1 MKTIYL
7 AIKII
12 LLLVLL
18 FFAVQNTHMVEFFW
32 FGKGG
37 VNLPLIALLF
47 VAFAVGALFGMFAML
62 GRILT
67 LRGENNS
74 LKREL
79 KKAENPRLR
88 NRITELLN
96 MVGQEHFGQV
106 FISDTDETR
115 VRAILGEH
123 GIAHEIFEIRRG

>member
-1 MKTIYL
+1 MKTLYL
-7 AIKII
+7 AVKII

-18 FFAVQNTHMVEFFW
+18 FFAVQNTHLVEFFW

-79 KKAENPRLR
+79 KKAEKSVEQYIEN
-88 NRITELLN
+88 E
-96 MVGQEHFGQV
+96 
-106 FISDTDETR
+106 ISVHSALSSDEQKST
-115 VRAILGEH
+115 VK
-123 GIAHEIFEIRRG
+123 

>member
-1 MKTIYL
+1 MKTFYL

-12 LLLVLL
+12 ILLILL
-18 FFAVQNTHMVEFFW
+18 FFAVQNTQVVDFYW

-37 VNLPLIALLF
+37 VRLPLIALMF
-47 VAFAVGALFGMFAML
+47 IAFAVGALFGMFAML

-79 KKAENPRLR
+79 KKAEKSVEQYIEN
-88 NRITELLN
+88 E
-96 MVGQEHFGQV
+96 
-106 FISDTDETR
+106 ISVHSALSADEQKNQTK
-115 VRAILGEH
+115 G
-123 GIAHEIFEIRRG
+123 

>member
-1 MKTIYL
+1 MKTLYL
-7 AIKII
+7 AVKII

-18 FFAVQNTHMVEFFW
+18 FFAVQNTHLVEFFW

-79 KKAENPRLR
+79 KKAEKSVEQYIEN
-88 NRITELLN
+88 E
-96 MVGQEHFGQV
+96 
-106 FISDTDETR
+106 ISVHSALSADEQKST
-115 VRAILGEH
+115 VK
-123 GIAHEIFEIRRG
+123 

>member
-62 GRILT
+62 GRILS

-79 KKAENPRLR
+79 KKAEKSVEQYIEN
-88 NRITELLN
+88 E
-96 MVGQEHFGQV
+96 
-106 FISDTDETR
+106 ISVHSALSADEQKST
-115 VRAILGEH
+115 VK
-123 GIAHEIFEIRRG
+123 